1 MPSGSSIADAPLVGR
16 ERELAALRRAF
27 DAAATGRSGLV
38 LLAGEPGIGKT
49 RLAEHFAREAGTQG
63 ARIVIGRCHQGDG
76 APSYWPWVMVLRA
89 LTRAVGRTRLEA
101 WLGDLLA
108 VIAQVVPDIAPGLA
122 PDVLAPALD
131 AEAARFRLFDAITLL
146 LGRAAEER
154 TLVMVLDDL
163 HWADGGSLQLLA
175 FAARQLASERV
186 LLIGTLRPREMQ
198 SGTAA
203 AARAELARV
212 GQQLDLNGLDR
223 SDVTAVLR
231 AVLGADPRPAIAER
245 VHDVTAGNPFFVGAL
260 AHVLARTE
268 ALPETAADTA
278 LTIPDGVRDVVRA
291 RIAPLGAAVQRLLS
305 IGALLGRDFAPPLLA
320 RVADT
325 TYADVGAA
333 LDEAARAGI
342 VELEDDAGGRCR
354 FAHALIPETLA
365 ADLRALERARLH
377 ARIADL
383 LEPLVASGGAT
394 LDDVAAHRFAAAP
407 VEGVAKA
414 LDHAQRAAERAS
426 VRLGYEDA
434 VRHYRRA
441 LAFLDAAA
449 EADLRRRAEL
459 LLALGEAE
467 RRVGDAAAARATLA
481 TAAAV
486 AREADRPDLL
496 ARAALAFG
504 AGVGGFWEQ
513 SAGAVDDER
522 VALVQQALAA
532 LDDAPSGPRALLLAN
547 LAGALFWSTSLE
559 RRARVEQLSRAAMTM
574 AIAVAD
580 PAVTM
585 TVLATAHWTTWSPD
599 GVHERLAAAQKLV
612 RAATAA
618 AQPEV
623 MLRARMYVTAH
634 HLELGD
640 GASADREIERFAEL
654 AGELRQLRQ
663 AWYAHVYRG
672 MRAYLAGCFADVEH
686 TAARAL
692 ALGESAQ
699 PAPAQMAFET
709 QLTMLRREQGRAAE
723 TIART
728 REVARAAPGMP
739 VWSCALASG
748 LAEAGDLDGAR
759 RELARMTVDR
769 CAALQRDFFWL
780 YAMTHLARACAAL
793 DDAEHAVVL
802 YELLLP
808 FGHQVAVAQHGVM
821 SDGAVARYLG
831 LLATVLGRWDDAEA
845 HFIAALAL
853 NERLGARIF
862 VTATRHDHGR
872 MLLRRGAPAD
882 DLRAHALLDA
892 AAGEARG
899 LGQSALLAA
908 IDALRGGAPQ
918 SQPSDGPPED
928 ACALQRGDGVWTI
941 RHGGTSFPVK
951 DTIGVTY
958 LVALLRQPGREI
970 HVHDLVAGPD
980 TVLRVRGDAGEMLD
994 AEARRT
1000 YRERLT
1006 ELRAELE
1013 QSEQFNDAGRTE
1025 AVRDEMA
1032 ALTGELTRAVG
1043 LGGRPRRAGSDVE
1056 RARINVTRALRR
1068 VVDAIAAG
1076 DRALGSD
1083 LERGL
1088 RTGIFCSYTPDPRLP
1103 VAWRT

>member
-1 MPSGSSIADAPLVGR
+1 HA
-16 ERELAALRRAF
+16 LAA
-27 DAAATGRSGLV
+27 AAAGRGGLV

-76 APSYWPWVMVLRA
+76 APSYWPWVMILRA
-89 LTRAVGRTRLEA
+89 LTRTVERPRLEA
-101 WLGDLLA
+101 WLGDQLA
-108 VIAQVVPDIAPGLA
+108 VIAPLVPDIAPGPAMAALA
-122 PDVLAPALD
+122 PELD
-131 AEAARFRLFDAITLL
+131 AEAARFRLFDTITLM
-146 LGRAAEER
+146 LGRAAGEQ
-154 TLVMVLDDL
+154 TLVTLLDDL

-203 AARAELARV
+203 ARAELARV

-223 SDVTAVLR
+223 ADVTALLR
-231 AVLGADPRPAIAER
+231 AVLGAEPRSTIAAR

-260 AHVLARTE
+260 AHVLARTD
-268 ALPETAADTA
+268 APPETAADTA
-278 LTIPDGVRDVVRA
+278 LAIPDGVRDVIRA

-333 LDEAARAGI
+333 LDEAAHAGI
-342 VELEDDAGGRCR
+342 VELEEDAGGRCR

-365 ADLRALERARLH
+365 SDLSALERARLH

-383 LEPLVASGGAT
+383 LEPLVATGSTT

-407 VEGVAKA
+407 VEGFAKA

-426 VRLGYEDA
+426 ARLGYEDA

-441 LAFLDAAA
+441 LDFLDSAADG
-449 EADLRRRAEL
+449 DLRRRAEL

-467 RRVGDAAAARATLA
+467 RRVGDAAAARSTLA

-574 AIAVAD
+574 ASAVAD

-585 TVLATAHWTTWSPD
+585 TVLATAHWTTWSPA
-599 GVHERLAAAQKLV
+599 GVHERLAAAQELV

-618 AQPEV
+618 VQPEV

-640 GASADREIERFAEL
+640 GASADREIARFAEL

-663 AWYAHVYRG
+663 AWYVHVYRG
-672 MRAYLAGCFADVEH
+672 MRAYLAGCFADLEH
-686 TAARAL
+686 TAATAL

-699 PAPAQMAFET
+699 PAPALMAFET

-723 TIART
+723 TIERT

-748 LAEAGDLDGAR
+748 LAEAGDLDGAH
-759 RELARMTVDR
+759 RELARIAVDR
-769 CAALQRDFFWL
+769 CAPLQRDFFWL

-793 DDAEHAVVL
+793 DDAEHAAVL
-802 YELLLP
+802 YELLVP
-808 FGHQVAVAQHGVM
+808 FGHQVAVAQHGVI

-831 LLATVLGRWDDAEA
+831 LLATVLGCWDDAET
-845 HFIAALAL
+845 HFTDALAI

-862 VTATRHDHGR
+862 VTATRYDHGR

-882 DLRAHALLDA
+882 RLRAHALLDA

-908 IDALRGGAPQ
+908 IDELRSGARP
-918 SQPSDGPPED
+918 QPSDGPPED
-928 ACALQRGDGVWTI
+928 ACALQRGDGVWTV

-951 DTIGVTY
+951 DTIGVNY
-958 LVALLRQPGREI
+958 LIALLRQPGREI
-970 HVHDLVAGPD
+970 HVNDLVAGPD
-980 TVLRVRGDAGEMLD
+980 TVPRARGDAGEMLD
-994 AEARRT
+994 ADARRT

-1013 QSEQFNDAGRTE
+1013 QAEQFNDVGRTE
-1025 AVRDEMA
+1025 AVRGEMT
-1032 ALTGELTRAVG
+1032 ALTDELARAVG

-1088 RTGIFCSYTPDPRLP
+1088 RTGVFCSYTPDPRLP